1 MTWRPAWLTIDTR
14 RSWLS
19 FALSIPVT
27 VVAILLLTDPDSV
40 GDVDEF
46 VGLMASWTSFT
57 LLHTLTTL
65 WAFIGLDHDALVAA
79 HERNRR
85 DKPSGWRRWVGWLYR
100 ADGEAPAWS
109 AQLSM
114 VALLMVGAL
123 AVRADLRESAVL
135 VPLAA
140 ALVVSSWINMLVV
153 FTAQYARLDVTSE
166 DGLEFPGDT
175 EPSFGDYWYVASNI
189 QTTFGTTDVA
199 VTSPVIRRVVATHG
213 LLAFVFNTVIIA
225 MAVGVAMNAT

>member
-166 DGLEFPGDT
+166 DG
-175 EPSFGDYWYVASNI
+175 PSFPATPSRAS
-189 QTTFGTTDVA
+189 GTTG
-199 VTSPVIRRVVATHG
+199 TSPATSRRRSAPPTWRSPVP
-213 LLAFVFNTVIIA
+213 
-225 MAVGVAMNAT
+225 